1 MTERKK
7 KKRDIEIISL
17 QTLITAQDHL
27 IFTQKKHNNFIIIN
41 LKMNYKKGTKNDSEI
56 WRTHKRRSQKNFVKT
71 KTINKLYI
79 QHRILILIMI
89 ALIFNDSNFKRSK

>member
-1 MTERKK
+1 MIAK
-7 KKRDIEIISL
+7 
-17 QTLITAQDHL
+17 
-27 IFTQKKHNNFIIIN
+27 
-41 LKMNYKKGTKNDSEI
+41 YGKGTKNDSEI

-89 ALIFNDSNFKRSK
+89 ALIFNNSNFKRSK